1 MYGEPMPRPSVRTPE
16 VVTRTDDLPLGVPT
30 GPVERGDGREQT
42 LDVLR
47 AGGLRFRDGA
57 RWRTA
62 H

>member
-1 MYGEPMPRPSVRTPE
+1 MARPSIPTPE
-16 VVTRTDDLPLGVPT
+16 VVTSSDDLPLGVST
-30 GPVERGDGREQT
+30 GPAHRGDGREQI

-62 H
+62 Y

>member
-1 MYGEPMPRPSVRTPE
+1 MYGEAMARPSIPTPE
-16 VVTRTDDLPLGVPT
+16 VVTSSDDLPLGVST
-30 GPVERGDGREQT
+30 GPAHRGDGREQI

-62 H
+62 Y

>member
-1 MYGEPMPRPSVRTPE
+1 MVRPISYAPE
-16 VVTRTDDLPLGVPT
+16 VVDLVDGLPLGVVTTSPT
-30 GPVERGDGREQT
+30 RSDDGRERMI
-42 LDVLR
+42 DVLR